1 MIAAGGSTCLACS
14 HMDFEIEGRVA
25 LVTGATRGIGLG
37 ISQAL
42 AREGARVSVVART
55 ESDVADVA
63 RDLGGFGV
71 AADVTTEEGRARSVE
86 ETTHNLGPI
95 DILVNNYGARAGST
109 WQDTGPEE
117 FEAAFRGNVT
127 VSLRMTQLV
136 LPGMVERGWGRVV
149 VITSV
154 WGRESG
160 GAPAYNAAKAA
171 ETSMVKSLARDVAGK
186 GVTVNG
192 VAPGSILWEG
202 GGWHRRRQA
211 DPEGIADF
219 VRRDMPLGRFGTVEE
234 VGSVVAFLC
243 SRQASLVNGASIAV
257 DGAQG
262 RSNI

>member
-1 MIAAGGSTCLACS
+1 
-14 HMDFEIEGRVA
+14 MDFGIEGKVA
-25 LVTGATRGIGLG
+25 LVTAATRGIGLA
-37 ISQAL
+37 IAQAL
-42 AREGARVSVVART
+42 AREGARVAVVART
-55 ESDVADVA
+55 AADVERVA
-63 RDLGGFGV
+63 RSLDGFGV
-71 AADVTTEEGRARSVE
+71 AADVTTEEGCRKSVA
-86 ETTHNLGPI
+86 ETQQRLGPI
-95 DILVNNYGARAGST
+95 DILVNNYGARAGTS
-109 WQDTGPEE
+109 WQDTGVGE
-117 FEAAFRGNVT
+117 FATAFAGNLT

-154 WGRESG
+154 WGREAG

-171 ETSMVKSLARDVAGK
+171 ETSMVKSLARDVASQ

-219 VRRDMPLGRFGTVEE
+219 VRREMPLGRFGTPEE
-234 VGSVVAFLC
+234 VAGVVAFVC
-243 SRQASLVNGASIAV
+243 SRQASLLNGASIPV